1 MIVIAGTLVID
12 PAKRDEAIAAAKQ
25 MMKDTHAE
33 PGNIAYAFSLDLEDE
48 SVIHLFEQWESQ
60 AALDLHF
67 ASPHMAAF
75 RQKIAGFGVR
85 EMNVQRFEI
94 ASVGPLG

>member
-1 MIVIAGTLVID
+1 MIVIAGTLTIE
-12 PAKRDEAIAAAKQ
+12 PSKRDAAIAAAKQ

-33 PGNIAYAFSLDLEDE
+33 PGNIAYAFSLDLEDDR
-48 SVIHLFEQWESQ
+48 VVHLFEQWESQ

-75 RQKIAGFGVR
+75 RQKIGGLGVR
-85 EMNVQRFEI
+85 DMSVQRFEI
-94 ASVGPLG
+94 ASVGPLA